1 MRRLRSS
8 LIARLGMLMTILFII
23 VRCAA
28 ESGISS
34 IEIQESGNRSL
45 QGLAE
50 TVRINNCNGETTIEQ
65 KIQQLHEINV
75 SNVSS
80 EQNIQDLKDAVAAHY
95 ADDYGAS
102 RDISL
107 ITPPNTHKEFVIAW
121 MFETRSGTVMLKGKS
136 EQTTYTIRISFGVGA
151 VSSADL
157 GC

>member
-1 MRRLRSS
+1 MRRLKSS
-8 LIARLGMLMTILFII
+8 LIARLGMLITILFIL
-23 VRCAA
+23 VRCTAGL
-28 ESGISS
+28 GISS
-34 IEIQESGNRSL
+34 IKIEESGDRSL

-65 KIQQLHEINV
+65 KIQKLHEINI

-102 RDISL
+102 REIS
-107 ITPPNTHKEFVIAW
+107 ITVPPKTYKEFVIAW
-121 MFETRSGTVMLKGKS
+121 MFETRSGTLMVKGKS
-136 EQTTYTIRISFGVGA
+136 EQATYTIKISIGVGA